1 MEKRIPKNMS
11 KKELPST
18 MDSILGSGSL
28 CNGTIRVDGGLRI
41 DGTVDGEVV
50 VSGTLTIGREG
61 VIIGNVTVNQAVVG
75 GKIKGTVR
83 AEEQLEL
90 QSGSRLEG
98 DIYTR
103 SLIIED
109 GVYFEGSCKM
119 SQGNNSEP

>member
-1 MEKRIPKNMS
+1 MEKRKPKNMS

-61 VIIGNVTVNQAVVG
+61 VIIGNVSVNEAVVG

-98 DIYTR
+98 DIFTR